1 MSLVVL
7 FSRVLLFCCILF
19 SVQWAVSKYILL
31 YICVCSETIPRSV
44 CLKYINKSRD
54 FAYVNFP
61 NTNSNFPFH
70 VLPQVITNVGPRK
83 PQRQSHHELSNENH
97 QHSKPPPKAKIS
109 NPQQLTPNS
118 QRILLETAFGMP
130 PNQIGS
136 KPNGIHNG
144 NNIASVPLRKA
155 ATRNAKTVA
164 FKPTTLSLCETRPN
178 PYLGKAL
185 DLIHDDWFGLAPLAS
200 PESLSEL
207 SSISSRASISLNL
220 NLSTSVE
227 NFLNKHI
234 VNVKTP
240 TPPPDDDIEES
251 QMRTPVVI
259 RRTPKFSENLA
270 FCAED
275 WKSQNNYKRMGQ
287 VFITTP
293 KLHDSDSDGDGSYGT
308 PKNYSFESYS
318 INNNLDES
326 LTPIIQQPNRRFLV
340 SDTTTMINDCS
351 SQCPVCPCTKLPPEG
366 CCQRSDHI
374 ACIMMSVQEQKCS
387 GKYSITN
394 TTSSSDTYYS
404 LTTGSECGD
413 NFMSNGGTKVLL
425 SKLGTYDEETLTC
438 ELTSAQNCNTSANQ
452 TATISSIT
460 KSGILES
467 HFPVYFD
474 SSDERSSLLSNENES
489 PRQRSSLKKLNG
501 NNSNDRKKSNDVT
514 SEINSKFTR
523 NESLPLLSSL
533 LEKSSPTNYM
543 KRKKMIYPIHTPPMV
558 QHSPRVVPAV
568 RSKST
573 PTSVTNLYI
582 FHNESN
588 V

>member
-1 MSLVVL
+1 MRHIFGL
-7 FSRVLLFCCILF
+7 FLS
-19 SVQWAVSKYILL
+19 S
-31 YICVCSETIPRSV
+31 IC
-44 CLKYINKSRD
+44 L
-54 FAYVNFP
+54 
-61 NTNSNFPFH
+61 
-70 VLPQVITNVGPRK
+70 QVITNVGPRK
-83 PQRQSHHELSNENH
+83 PQRQSHHEIVHECQPS
-97 QHSKPPPKAKIS
+97 SKPPPKSKIS
-109 NPQQLTPNS
+109 QPQQLTPNS
-118 QRILLETAFGMP
+118 QRILLETAFGIP
-130 PNQIGS
+130 PNS
-136 KPNGIHNG
+136 LVAPTKNGIHNG
-144 NNIASVPLRKA
+144 NGNNVSSVPMRKTV
-155 ATRNAKTVA
+155 TRNPKTVA

-178 PYLGKAL
+178 PYLGHV

-207 SSISSRASISLNL
+207 SSISSRTSISLNL
-220 NLSTSVE
+220 NLSNSVE

-240 TPPPDDDIEES
+240 TPPPDIDIDES
-251 QMRTPVVI
+251 QLRTPVVI

-270 FCAED
+270 SCAED

-293 KLHDSDSDGDGSYGT
+293 KLHDSDSDGDGSFGT
-308 PKNYSFESYS
+308 PKNISFDYS
-318 INNNLDES
+318 INVNNNITSSMDES
-326 LTPIIQQPNRRFLV
+326 STPTQKANRRYVV
-340 SDTTTMINDCS
+340 SADDCT
-351 SQCPVCPCTKLPPEG
+351 SQCPVCPCTKLPSES

-413 NFMSNGGTKVLL
+413 NFMSNGSATKVLL

-438 ELTSAQNCNTSANQ
+438 ELTSAQNCNE
-452 TATISSIT
+452 TATVSSIT

-489 PRQRSSLKKLNG
+489 PRARNCQQQKKMSNG
-501 NNSNDRKKSNDVT
+501 SNLTERKKSNDAST
-514 SEINSKFTR
+514 NEINSRFTR

-543 KRKKMIYPIHTPPMV
+543 KRKKVIYPIHTPPIR
-558 QHSPRVVPAV
+558 QHSPRTTPTV

-573 PTSVTNLYI
+573 PSSVTNLYI